1 MPARIAKYPPIAG
14 TGIDV
19 HMVLPPSMPPVP
31 PSPVNPAPI
40 PSMPW
45 IVAITS
51 PLSGFVLTGKWS
63 WYKVTTEG
71 VGNVLFGHDWGFAQG
86 HIPWP
91 PVTASASM
99 ALRTLSSQ
107 TKYWL
112 PSTSNQEPQDGSASG
127 GPSPVA
133 VSTPAFMVP
142 TQNCQ
147 DISSWP
153 FCAPTSISFQLVSTR
168 EVGFTW
174 GDLLCGA
181 INMASDSVCALI
193 GRAIGGPP
201 DIPVPWKEVLQDAVK
216 GVAVNVFVTHVV
228 GLLPAESQNFAKILV
243 SGSFTAGI
251 GGNGGDV
258 ANAIIAPA
266 VEWGG
271 SEAGSAAS
279 GANVSAGGANAP
291 VGHGGTPLF

>member
-1 MPARIAKYPPIAG
+1 MPARISKYPPIAG

-51 PLSGFVLTGKWS
+51 PIAGFVLTGKWS
-63 WYKVTTEG
+63 WYQVTTEG
-71 VGNVLFGHDWGFAQG
+71 VGNVLFGHDWGFAQT

-99 ALRTLSSQ
+99 AIRTLSSQ

-112 PSTSNQEPQDGSASG
+112 PSTSNQEPQDGSAAG
-127 GPSPVA
+127 GPAPVA

-153 FCAPTSISFQLVSTR
+153 FAAPTSISFQLVSTR
-168 EVGFTW
+168 EVGFTFA
-174 GDLLCGA
+174 DLLCGA
-181 INMASDSVCALI
+181 IAMATDSACALI
-193 GRAIGGPP
+193 GRALGGPP
-201 DIPVPWKEVLQDAVK
+201 GPWQAVLRDAVK
-216 GVAVNVFVTHVV
+216 GIAINVFVTHVV
-228 GLLPAESQNFAKILV
+228 GLLPPESQNMAKVLV
-243 SGSFTAGI
+243 SGAFAI
-251 GGNGGDV
+251 GLGSSGADV
-258 ANAIIAPA
+258 ANAIIGPS
-266 VEWGG
+266 VEW
-271 SEAGSAAS
+271 AGSSVGGAAGS
-279 GANVSAGGANAP
+279 NVSDADANAP
-291 VGHGGTPLF
+291 VGHEGTPLF